1 MSKMQSEKMNHII
14 FRNKTLSTLLEDI
27 YDNSDKKK
35 KQIDIL
41 INELRPLVRD
51 ASQAAMIVPLIKE
64 YMEVAVKNDEQLIK
78 MASVYQKFISSEA
91 RIEELQKESGG
102 ILTDAEKKQI
112 LMEIEEI
119 QRESIDT
126 IETSKTI
133 DKDLKEIKKQSEKI
147 IGSK

>member
-1 MSKMQSEKMNHII
+1 MQSEKMNHII

-51 ASQAAMIVPLIKE
+51 AAQASMIVPLIKE

-119 QRESIDT
+119 QKESTDT
-126 IETSKTI
+126 IETGKAI
-133 DKDLKEIKKQSEKI
+133 DKDLISIKKQTEKI
-147 IGSK
+147 IGKK

>member
-1 MSKMQSEKMNHII
+1 MQSEKMNHII